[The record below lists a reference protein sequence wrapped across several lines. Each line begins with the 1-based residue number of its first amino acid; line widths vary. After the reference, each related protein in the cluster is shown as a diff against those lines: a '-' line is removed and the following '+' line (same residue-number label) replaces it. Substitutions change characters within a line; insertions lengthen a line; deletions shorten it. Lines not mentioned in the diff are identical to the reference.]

1 MSKTK
6 TNTANGSSTLSAM
19 NDRLASMTAAGQSS
33 SKPSRRPAA
42 PAPSTRTISRGKKTR
57 VGRGTDAIT
66 YRDGLIRVTDKKT
79 KQTHTREEVTE
90 RIDALRKR
98 IGGLYANGKFSSSSL
113 GVVMTSVDN
122 ITFLKCSGEFD
133 RAMDLAADLDD
144 RIDNA

>member
-6 TNTANGSSTLSAM
+6 TNNANGSSTLSAM

-42 PAPSTRTISRGKKTR
+42 PAQSTHTISRGKKTR

-66 YRDGLIRVTDKKT
+66 
-79 KQTHTREEVTE
+79 TREEVTE

>member
-6 TNTANGSSTLSAM
+6 TNNANGSSTLSAM
-19 NDRLASMTAAGQSS
+19 NDRLASMTAAGQSG

-42 PAPSTRTISRGKKTR
+42 PAQSTRTISRGKKTR

>member
-6 TNTANGSSTLSAM
+6 TNNANGSSTLSAM

-42 PAPSTRTISRGKKTR
+42 PAQSTRTISRGKKTR